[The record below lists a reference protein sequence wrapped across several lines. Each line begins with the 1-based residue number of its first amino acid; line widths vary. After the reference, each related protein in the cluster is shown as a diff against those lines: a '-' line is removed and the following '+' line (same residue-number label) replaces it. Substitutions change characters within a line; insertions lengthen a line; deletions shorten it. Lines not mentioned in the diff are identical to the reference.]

1 MKTLIPIEYFILS
14 AIAILFLILIICLLL
29 LSFISLKSKIKDLK
43 HDNNIMQYQLQKLAK
58 NINVVG
64 AVEVSK

>member
-29 LSFISLKSKIKDLK
+29 LSFISLKSKIKELK

>member
-29 LSFISLKSKIKDLK
+29 LSFISLKSKIKELK
-43 HDNNIMQYQLQKLAK
+43 QDNNIMQYQLQKLAK